1 MNKVNEKIGLTCLG
15 AGTFPLDN
23 LMIKHSKDD
32 VETIYQHVGG
42 TCGNVMS
49 ILGMYGWHALPAARL
64 DDSEVGFQL
73 KDDLERYGCDTRYLT
88 NTPDGGTTILDIIH
102 KTGRD
107 GKPKTAYMAHSPRG
121 GRFVNHRF
129 WTLKQAQELFD
140 SLEQMPDVFF
150 FDRCAPG
157 NILLAQLLHER
168 GVLVYY
174 EPNEPVDRNFLRAV
188 EVSDIVKFSNEKHPN
203 VSFTDDYTNKL
214 FIQTMNKDGLRY
226 RLRGGEWKALHPVR
240 NPHAVDG
247 EGAGDWTTSALI
259 HALGR
264 NGLPRIEDI
273 HESLLVDCLM
283 EAQETASES
292 VSYIGAKGLIHH
304 SQDYTLHPTFK
315 KF

>member
-1 MNKVNEKIGLTCLG
+1 MNKVNEMNGLTCLG

-23 LMIKHSKDD
+23 LMMKHADGS

-42 TCGNVMS
+42 TAGNVMS
-49 ILGMYGWHALPAARL
+49 ILAWMGWHTLPAARL
-64 DDSEVGFQL
+64 DDSEVGLQL
-73 KDDLERYGCDTRYLT
+73 KADLESYGCDTRYLS

-129 WTLKQAQELFD
+129 WTLKQARALLD
-140 SLEQMPDVFF
+140 SLDELPNVFF

-157 NILLAQLLHER
+157 NILLAELLHEC

-188 EVSDIVKFSNEKHPN
+188 AVSDIVKFSNERHPD
-203 VSFTDDYTNKL
+203 VSFTDGFSDKL
-214 FIQTMNKDGLRY
+214 FIQTMNQEGLRY
-226 RLRGGEWKALHPVR
+226 RLRDGEWKQLAPVW
-240 NPHAVDG
+240 NPNAIDG
-247 EGAGDWTTSALI
+247 EGAGDWTSSAFI
-259 HALGR
+259 NALGKHD
-264 NGLPRIEDI
+264 LPPVLALEKSVL
-273 HESLLVDCLM
+273 EDCLM
-283 EAQETASES
+283 EAQRVASES

-304 SQDYTLHPTFK
+304 
-315 KF
+315 

>member
-1 MNKVNEKIGLTCLG
+1 MNKEKQGKKLTCLG

-23 LMIKHSKDD
+23 LQEKTGKDIK
-32 VETIYQHVGG
+32 TIYQHVGG

-49 ILGMYGWHALPAARL
+49 ILAWMGWHTLPAARL
-64 DDSEVGFQL
+64 DNSETGL
-73 KDDLERYGCDTRYLT
+73 LIKADLESYGCDTRLVS

-129 WTLKQAQELFD
+129 WTLKQAQALFD
-140 SLEQMPDVFF
+140 SLEEMPDVFF

-157 NILLAQLLHER
+157 NILLAQLFHER

-188 EVSDIVKFSNEKHPN
+188 ATSDIVKFSNEKHPD
-203 VSFTDDYTNKL
+203 VSFTEGFTDKL
-214 FIQTMNKDGLRY
+214 FIQTLNEKGLRFK
-226 RLRGGEWKALHPVR
+226 LRAEGWMTIPPEH

-247 EGAGDWTTSALI
+247 EGAGDWTTSTFINELGHHHMLTFDRI
-259 HALGR
+259 HQP
-264 NGLPRIEDI
+264 NVT
-273 HESLLVDCLM
+273 HCLE
-283 EAQETASES
+283 EAQRVASMS
-292 VSYIGAKGLIHH
+292 VSYLGAKGLIHH
-304 SQDYTLHPTFK
+304 
-315 KF
+315 

>member
-1 MNKVNEKIGLTCLG
+1 MNKVNETIGLTCLG

-23 LMIKHSKDD
+23 LQEKIGKD
-32 VETIYQHVGG
+32 VNIIYQHVGG
-42 TCGNVMS
+42 TAGNVMT
-49 ILGMYGWHALPAARL
+49 ILAWIGWHTLPAARL

-73 KDDLERYGCDTRYLT
+73 KADMEAYGCDTRLVS

-129 WTLKQAQELFD
+129 WTLKQAQALFD
-140 SLEQMPDVFF
+140 SLEEMPDVFF

-157 NILLAQLLHER
+157 NILLAQLFHEH

-188 EVSDIVKFSNEKHPN
+188 AASDIVKFSNEKHPD
-203 VSFTDDYTNKL
+203 VSFTEGFTDKL
-214 FIQTMNKDGLRY
+214 FIQTLNEKGLRFK
-226 RLRGGEWKALHPVR
+226 LRSEGWITIPPEQ
-240 NPHAVDG
+240 NPNAVDG
-247 EGAGDWTTSALI
+247 EGAGDWTTSAFINEMGHHRMLTFDRI
-259 HALGR
+259 H
-264 NGLPRIEDI
+264 LPNVT
-273 HESLLVDCLM
+273 HCLE
-283 EAQETASES
+283 EAQRVASQS

-304 SQDYTLHPTFK
+304 
-315 KF
+315 

>member
-1 MNKVNEKIGLTCLG
+1 MNKEKQGKKLTCLG
-15 AGTFPLDN
+15 VGTFPLDN
-23 LMIKHSKDD
+23 LQEKNGKD
-32 VETIYQHVGG
+32 VKTIYQHVGG
-42 TCGNVMS
+42 TAGNVMS
-49 ILGMYGWHALPAARL
+49 ILAWYGWHTLPAARL
-64 DDSEVGFQL
+64 DDSEIGLLL
-73 KDDLERYGCDTRYLT
+73 KTDLESYGCDTRYLT
-88 NTPDGGTTILDIIH
+88 NTILDIIH

-107 GKPKTAYMAHSPRG
+107 GKPKTTYMAHSPRG

-157 NILLAQLLHER
+157 NILLAQLIHER

-304 SQDYTLHPTFK
+304 SQDYTLHPTLK
-315 KF
+315 KI

>member
-1 MNKVNEKIGLTCLG
+1 MNKMNEMNGLTCLG

-23 LMIKHSKDD
+23 LMMKHADGS

-42 TCGNVMS
+42 TAGNVMS
-49 ILGMYGWHALPAARL
+49 ILAWMGWHTLPAARL
-64 DDSEVGFQL
+64 DDSEVGLQL
-73 KDDLERYGCDTRYLT
+73 RADLESYGCDTRYLT

-129 WTLKQAQELFD
+129 WTLKQAQALLD
-140 SLEQMPDVFF
+140 SLDELPDVFF

-157 NILLAQLLHER
+157 NILLAELLHEC

-188 EVSDIVKFSNEKHPN
+188 AVSDIVKFSNERHPD
-203 VSFTDDYTNKL
+203 VSFTDGFSDKL
-214 FIQTMNKDGLRY
+214 FIQSMNQEGLRY
-226 RLRGGEWKALHPVR
+226 RLRDGEWKQLAPVW
-240 NPHAVDG
+240 NPDAIDG
-247 EGAGDWTTSALI
+247 EGAGDWTSSAFI
-259 HALGR
+259 NALGKHD
-264 NGLPRIEDI
+264 LPPVSDLE
-273 HESLLVDCLM
+273 ESVLKECLM
-283 EAQETASES
+283 EAQRVASES

-304 SQDYTLHPTFK
+304 
-315 KF
+315 

>member
-1 MNKVNEKIGLTCLG
+1 MFCKMNRVKEKNGLTCLG
-15 AGTFPLDN
+15 VGTFPLDN
-23 LMIKHSKDD
+23 LMVKHSKDD

-42 TCGNVMS
+42 TAGNVMS
-49 ILGMYGWHALPAARL
+49 ILAWMGWHSLPAARL
-64 DDSEVGFQL
+64 DDSEVGLQL
-73 KDDLERYGCDTRYLT
+73 KADLESYGCDTRYLT

-107 GKPKTAYMAHSPRG
+107 GKPKTAYLAHSPRG

-140 SLEQMPDVFF
+140 SLEEMPDVFF

-157 NILLAQLLHER
+157 NILLAQLFHER

-188 EVSDIVKFSNEKHPN
+188 AASDIVKFSNEKHPD
-203 VSFTDDYTNKL
+203 VSFTEGFTNKL
-214 FIQTMNKDGLRY
+214 FIQTMSEKGLRFK
-226 RLRGGEWKALHPVR
+226 LRAEGWITIPPEH

-247 EGAGDWTTSALI
+247 EGAGDWTTSVF
-259 HALGR
+259 
-264 NGLPRIEDI
+264 I
-273 HESLLVDCLM
+273 HEMGHHRMLTFDRIHLPNVTHCLE
-283 EAQETASES
+283 EAQRIASQS

-304 SQDYTLHPTFK
+304 
-315 KF
+315 

>member
-1 MNKVNEKIGLTCLG
+1 MNKEKQGKKLTCLG

-23 LMIKHSKDD
+23 LQEKNGKD
-32 VETIYQHVGG
+32 VKTIYQHVGG

-49 ILGMYGWHALPAARL
+49 ILAWMGWHTLPAARL
-64 DDSEVGFQL
+64 DDSEAGL
-73 KDDLERYGCDTRYLT
+73 LIKADLESYGCDTRFVS

-129 WTLKQAQELFD
+129 WTLKQAQTLFD
-140 SLEQMPDVFF
+140 SLEEMPDVFF

-157 NILLAQLLHER
+157 NILLAQLFHER

-188 EVSDIVKFSNEKHPN
+188 AASNIVKFSDEKHPD
-203 VSFTDDYTNKL
+203 VSFTEDFTDKL
-214 FIQTMNKDGLRY
+214 FIQTLNEKGLRFK
-226 RLRGGEWKALHPVR
+226 LRAEGWITIPPEH

-247 EGAGDWTTSALI
+247 EGAGDWTTSAFINEMGHHHMLTFDRI
-259 HALGR
+259 HQP
-264 NGLPRIEDI
+264 NTW
-273 HESLLVDCLM
+273 HCLQ
-283 EAQETASES
+283 EAQRVASES

-304 SQDYTLHPTFK
+304 
-315 KF
+315 

>member
-1 MNKVNEKIGLTCLG
+1 MNKEKEGKKLTCLG

-23 LMIKHSKDD
+23 LQEKNGKD
-32 VETIYQHVGG
+32 VKTIYQHVGG

-49 ILGMYGWHALPAARL
+49 ILAWMGWHTLPAARL
-64 DDSEVGFQL
+64 DDSETGL
-73 KDDLERYGCDTRYLT
+73 LIKADLESYGCDTRFVS

-129 WTLKQAQELFD
+129 WTLKQAQALFD
-140 SLEQMPDVFF
+140 SLEEMPDVFF

-157 NILLAQLLHER
+157 NILLAQLFHER

-188 EVSDIVKFSNEKHPN
+188 AASDIVKFSNEKHPD
-203 VSFTDDYTNKL
+203 VSFTEGFTDKL
-214 FIQTMNKDGLRY
+214 FIQTLNEKGLRFK
-226 RLRGGEWKALHPVR
+226 LRAEGWITIPPEHNRHV
-240 NPHAVDG
+240 VDG
-247 EGAGDWTTSALI
+247 EGAGDWTTSAFINEMGHHHMLTFDRI
-259 HALGR
+259 H
-264 NGLPRIEDI
+264 LPNTW
-273 HESLLVDCLM
+273 HCLQ
-283 EAQETASES
+283 EAQRVASES

-304 SQDYTLHPTFK
+304 
-315 KF
+315 

>member
-1 MNKVNEKIGLTCLG
+1 MNKEKEGKKLTCLG
-15 AGTFPLDN
+15 VGTFPLDN
-23 LMIKHSKDD
+23 LQEKNGKD
-32 VETIYQHVGG
+32 VKTIYQHVGG

-49 ILGMYGWHALPAARL
+49 ILAWMGWHTLPAARL
-64 DDSEVGFQL
+64 DDSEAGL
-73 KDDLERYGCDTRYLT
+73 LIKADLESYGCDTRLVS

-129 WTLKQAQELFD
+129 WTLKQAQALFD
-140 SLEQMPDVFF
+140 SLEEMPDVFF

-157 NILLAQLLHER
+157 NILLAQLFHER

-188 EVSDIVKFSNEKHPN
+188 AASDIVKFSNEKHPD
-203 VSFTDDYTNKL
+203 VSFTEGFTDKL
-214 FIQTMNKDGLRY
+214 FIQTLNEKGLRFK
-226 RLRGGEWKALHPVR
+226 LRAEGWITIPPEH

-247 EGAGDWTTSALI
+247 EGAGDWTTSAFINEMGHHHMLTFDRI
-259 HALGR
+259 H
-264 NGLPRIEDI
+264 LPNTW
-273 HESLLVDCLM
+273 HCLQ
-283 EAQETASES
+283 EAQRVASES

-304 SQDYTLHPTFK
+304 
-315 KF
+315 

>member
-1 MNKVNEKIGLTCLG
+1 MNKEKQGKKLTCLG

-23 LMIKHSKDD
+23 LQEKNGKD
-32 VETIYQHVGG
+32 VKTIYQHVGG

-49 ILGMYGWHALPAARL
+49 ILAWMGWHTLPAARI
-64 DDSEVGFQL
+64 DDSETGL
-73 KDDLERYGCDTRYLT
+73 LIKADLESYGCDTRFVS

-102 KTGRD
+102 KTGHD

-129 WTLKQAQELFD
+129 WTLKQAQTLFD
-140 SLEQMPDVFF
+140 SLEEMPDVFF

-157 NILLAQLLHER
+157 NILLAQLFHER

-188 EVSDIVKFSNEKHPN
+188 AASNIVKFSDEKHPD
-203 VSFTDDYTNKL
+203 VSFTEDFTDKL
-214 FIQTMNKDGLRY
+214 FIQTMNEKGLRFK
-226 RLRGGEWKALHPVR
+226 LRADGWITIPPEP

-247 EGAGDWTTSALI
+247 EGAGDWTTSAFINEMGHHHMLTFDKI
-259 HALGR
+259 HQP
-264 NGLPRIEDI
+264 NVT
-273 HESLLVDCLM
+273 HCLQ
-283 EAQETASES
+283 EAQRMASMS

-304 SQDYTLHPTFK
+304 
-315 KF
+315 

>member
-1 MNKVNEKIGLTCLG
+1 MNKEKQGKKLTCLG

-23 LMIKHSKDD
+23 LQEKTGKDIK
-32 VETIYQHVGG
+32 TIYQHVGG

-49 ILGMYGWHALPAARL
+49 ILAWMGWHTLPAARL
-64 DDSEVGFQL
+64 DNSETGL
-73 KDDLERYGCDTRYLT
+73 LIKADLESYGCDTRLVS

-129 WTLKQAQELFD
+129 WTQKQAQALFD
-140 SLEQMPDVFF
+140 SLEEMPDVFF

-157 NILLAQLLHER
+157 NILLAQLFHER

-188 EVSDIVKFSNEKHPN
+188 TASDIVKFSNEKHPD
-203 VSFTDDYTNKL
+203 VSFTEGFTDKL
-214 FIQTMNKDGLRY
+214 FIQTLNEKGLRFK
-226 RLRGGEWKALHPVR
+226 LRAEGWMTIPPEH

-247 EGAGDWTTSALI
+247 EGAGDWTTSAFINDMGHHHMLTFDRI
-259 HALGR
+259 HQP
-264 NGLPRIEDI
+264 NVT
-273 HESLLVDCLM
+273 HCLE
-283 EAQETASES
+283 EAQRVASMS
-292 VSYIGAKGLIHH
+292 VSYLGAKGLIHH
-304 SQDYTLHPTFK
+304 
-315 KF
+315 